1 MSNRTVVL
9 PLNPFGASSFEHFVA
24 TLGLAPEEYVNSAEL
39 KEWVWRHKDQKYVP
53 PELLEVW
60 GFTVNVYA
68 AA

>member
-9 PLNPFGASSFEHFVA
+9 PLNPCGASSFEHFVA

-39 KEWVWRHKDQKYVP
+39 KEWVWRHKDYKYVP
-53 PELLEVW
+53 SELLEVW